1 MYKLLQEY
9 NSSLQLYNSKL
20 QTDLDAAHE
29 TIKRGEKERSAIVE
43 NLHNLRGQ
51 HQSLLDQLT
60 SSIVRFHAWES
71 HLLLHIFLMCSNLAF
86 LWHVKHNA

>member
-1 MYKLLQEY
+1 MYKLVQEY

-51 HQSLLDQLT
+51 HKSLLDQLT

-86 LWHVKHNA
+86 LWHFKHHA